1 METKE
6 TEYKIEIKKT
16 KNGVTIWVNGR
27 WVLDA
32 SLFNKNMSLT
42 LDTDRMKEIETS
54 FDSQKVFKYDRR
66 FK

>member
-6 TEYKIEIKKT
+6 TEHKIEIKKT